1 MKKIKLFLL
10 SLLVVAIYSC
20 GKTEEAA
27 RNIQVVSIE
36 NKEETDTAIFS
47 MSYPQIEGKDS
58 EDFKYFNSIM
68 KENMQLM
75 KDNCKEKNNSEV
87 AQEMKNEVS
96 VDYFV
101 AENTFNI
108 LSIVINTET
117 FMSGAAHGAH
127 EITAYNFSLKDNKL
141 LKLSDIITKDGIE
154 YINMKINDEI
164 SKDTEGIYF
173 AEAVA
178 DINNATVYF
187 SEDKL
192 IAIFSE
198 YDIAP
203 YSSGRP
209 EFEFNKAEIEKYLIK
224 K

>member
-1 MKKIKLFLL
+1 MKKFKVFLL
-10 SLLVVAIYSC
+10 GVLLVAFGSC
-20 GKTEEAA
+20 EKAEDGK
-27 RNIQVVSIE
+27 NNVPKVVSIE
-36 NKEETDTAIFS
+36 SNEETDTTIFS
-47 MSYPQIEGKDS
+47 LSYPQIEGKET

-75 KDNCKEKNNSEV
+75 KESYKEPASESNSDI
-87 AQEMKNEVS
+87 KNEIS
-96 VDYFV
+96 VDYSV
-101 AENTFNI
+101 VENNFNI
-108 LSIVINTET
+108 LSIVVSTET
-117 FMSGAAHGAH
+117 YTGGAHGAH
-127 EITAYNFSLKDNKL
+127 SSTAYNFSLKDNKL